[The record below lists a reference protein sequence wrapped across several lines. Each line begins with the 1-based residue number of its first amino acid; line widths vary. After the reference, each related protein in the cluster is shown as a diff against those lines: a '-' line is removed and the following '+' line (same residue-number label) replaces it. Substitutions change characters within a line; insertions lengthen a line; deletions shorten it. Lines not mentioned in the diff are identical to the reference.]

1 MNEKSI
7 IRNRKSIP
15 IFLVALLISSCTG
28 ALADSDSSHGVLT
41 LSAYISQVQ
50 GKNLTAQGSNE
61 QKEGAKGRSRE
72 ADLIFSPS
80 LFANAQLE
88 NDKKLPTIPVPGF
101 DYNFEDTRNYSLGI
115 SDTTSFGLQAKL
127 YYALDYTDYDF
138 PGMPTY
144 FYDARPV
151 IELTQSLWQN
161 GFGRSDRANEEA
173 TRAQAESDGWN
184 AQSTRDT
191 LIVNAETAYWKLA
204 IDRELVKIQERA
216 LEQSKAIYD
225 YNVHKANMNLVDR
238 ADELQSKA
246 SYESK
251 KLDLKSAQ
259 DDMEAATIAF
269 NSYRN
274 ANNESSSSVPA
285 VSEEL
290 ISVDWAKL
298 QVETSSSTTGMRAD
312 VKASEASTRASVAN
326 AKIQAEKDKPVFN
339 VYADYA
345 LNGRDTSL
353 SPSLSNSFDSGRPTL
368 TVGLKLTIPLN
379 FGATSDAQKG
389 AELNAAGADHMYQQ
403 KLRDQESDYQTLIK
417 NLANARQ
424 RLALSVTIEEAQ
436 LQKLEYEKKRLKQ
449 GRTTTYQVLEFEQ
462 DYTAA
467 EYTRTNAASQVL
479 NYAAQLKLYTVTGT
493 SGFPGSAVVTTPVSA
508 TDLNGHQKVVGNL

>member
-1 MNEKSI
+1 MSSKSSI
-7 IRNRKSIP
+7 QNKNFSLICIFVCALFSCGISMANSDDSRKI
-15 IFLVALLISSCTG
+15 
-28 ALADSDSSHGVLT
+28 LT
-41 LSAYISQVQ
+41 LGEYLDQVQ
-50 GKNLTAQGSNE
+50 GSNLTAQGSNE
-61 QKEGAKGRSRE
+61 QREGAKGRSRE

-80 LFANAQLE
+80 LFANAQVE
-88 NDKKLPTIPVPGF
+88 NDQKLPTIPVPGF
-101 DYNFEDTRNYSLGI
+101 DYNFEDTRNYSLGV
-115 SDTTSFGLQAKL
+115 SETTSFGLQGKL

-173 TRAQAESDGWN
+173 TRAQAESDRWN
-184 AQSTRDT
+184 AQSTHDT
-191 LIVNAETAYWKLA
+191 LIVNAETSYWKLA

-216 LEQSKAIYD
+216 LDQAKAIYEYD
-225 YNVHKANMNLVDR
+225 VHKANMNLVDH

-274 ANNESSSSVPA
+274 SQA

-290 ISVDWAKL
+290 MSVDWAKL
-298 QVETSSSTTGMRAD
+298 QIETPSATTGMRAD
-312 VKASEASTRASVAN
+312 VKASEASTRAAVAN
-326 AKIQAEKDKPVFN
+326 AKILVEKDKPVFN

-345 LNGRDTSL
+345 LNGRDTTL

-368 TVGLKLTIPLN
+368 TMGLKLTIPLN
-379 FGATSDAQKG
+379 FGAASDAQKG
-389 AELNAAGADHMYQQ
+389 AELNAAGADHIYQQ
-403 KLRDQESDYQTLIK
+403 KLRDQESDYQTLLK
-417 NLANARQ
+417 NLSNARQ

-436 LQKLEYEKKRLKQ
+436 LIKLEYEKKRLKQ

-467 EYTRTNAASQVL
+467 EYARTNAASQVL

-493 SGFPGSAVVTTPVSA
+493 SSNDP
-508 TDLNGHQKVVGNL
+508 QKVAGNL